1 MVYVSS
7 RSAPCAWS
15 GDVAIAVRIA
25 ASTGPAQ
32 GVQISPS
39 VVPGTKPPRLV
50 GAAAM
55 GCSATPAPARRA
67 ASRSNAAGQI
77 ISAPK
82 ITNKTRPAV
91 RNTAGSKCSAVAM
104 LFNASATKAND
115 TTKLVAMKA
124 GRVPA
129 RRPIDAPSRIGSTGS
144 VQGAAIVRMPAKSAS
159 RRSGIGVEQVRRDRR
174 GWSEPAGDSLVLLHS
189 VVFHTVLRHR
199 ILGHRVFRHRV
210 LGHRIL
216 RHTILLHRVLGHR
229 VFRHRV
235 LLHRVIGQGRGR
247 QRKSE

>member
-25 ASTGPAQ
+25 PSTGPAQ

-39 VVPGTKPPRLV
+39 VVPSANPPRLV
-50 GAAAM
+50 GAAVM
-55 GCSATPAPARRA
+55 GCSATPTPVRRA

-91 RNTAGSKCSAVAM
+91 RNTFGSKCSAVATA
-104 LFNASATKAND
+104 FNASATKAKD
-115 TTKLVAMKA
+115 TTKPDAMKT
-124 GRVPA
+124 GRAPV
-129 RRPIDAPSRIGSTGS
+129 RPIDAPSRIGSTGS
-144 VQGAAIVRMPAKSAS
+144 VQGAAIVSMPANSAS

-174 GWSEPAGDSLVLLHS
+174 GWSEPAGDSLVLLHF
-189 VVFHTVLRHR
+189 VVFHAVLRHR
-199 ILGHRVFRHRV
+199 ILGHFVSRHRV

-216 RHTILLHRVLGHR
+216 RHTILLHRVVRHR
-229 VFRHRV
+229 VFRQRV
-235 LLHRVIGQGRGR
+235 LLHRVIGQGRGG